1 MVQIEADLRMI
12 DGVSI
17 TVINTQK
24 RRKKARRCIYQEL
37 RKAGVKEACAKW
49 MVQDLLKRLRLGQQF
64 YGILAW
70 NICGKRTQKRLRRG
84 KA

>member
-1 MVQIEADLRMI
+1 MVQIEADLRTI

-49 MVQDLLKRLRLGQQF
+49 MVQDLRLGQQF

-70 NICGKRTQKRLRRG
+70 NICGKRTRKRLRRG